1 MRDPAVHATLCLSP
15 SCPTEDDAKLWPSP
29 GAACGALASR
39 GDYSGAIVRRRGGA
53 AAGPQSEQR
62 ETPHLALPNG
72 ARSQERRL
80 STTTTFLPRGSQTQP
95 AHRPTMRAATRL
107 LLAAMLL
114 WAAVVAEEG
123 PGSAVAGLPPLWP
136 LVPELWREG
145 PASTPQVELD
155 PWSYLHRMAMYKA
168 LLARTA
174 PHTEALRPNNTGN
187 PLWGLAMQ
195 HGWQMASGRL
205 EDPLNA
211 TVSCSRTG
219 APGPC
224 ISPRS
229 WWGSMNYYLSVLP
242 YLAAADAG
250 LFGEGRAA
258 RPRVAQ
264 ASEWP
269 EEYCTSAASC
279 SLAAPAAM
287 AAWKDFFEYVNSS
300 DKSERTN
307 AEEILRYLWSAHQA
321 SLEAALPRFSSRLAF
336 LPGPEATFG
345 QDWAA
350 MVAFVAALQFPTN
363 QEATRRFQT
372 LLPPRVLRVGDS
384 PPDVA
389 DLSPQANRALQAFSR
404 LRWANDLVGG
414 LLDKVFRDVVCRKED
429 RQVVLD
435 AVEKLLA
442 DDEVHAL
449 PDLVLS
455 VASSAVFSALRGH
468 RAPCS
473 PARPR
478 P

>member
-1 MRDPAVHATLCLSP
+1 
-15 SCPTEDDAKLWPSP
+15 
-29 GAACGALASR
+29 
-39 GDYSGAIVRRRGGA
+39 
-53 AAGPQSEQR
+53 
-62 ETPHLALPNG
+62 
-72 ARSQERRL
+72 
-80 STTTTFLPRGSQTQP
+80 
-95 AHRPTMRAATRL
+95 MRAATRL
-107 LLAAMLL
+107 LLAAMLP
-114 WAAVVAEEG
+114 WAAAVVAEEG

-174 PHTEALRPNNTGN
+174 PHTEALGPNNTGN

-264 ASEWP
+264 AGEWP

-300 DKSERTN
+300 DKPERTN
-307 AEEILRYLWSAHQA
+307 AEEEILRYLWSAHQA

>member
-1 MRDPAVHATLCLSP
+1 
-15 SCPTEDDAKLWPSP
+15 
-29 GAACGALASR
+29 
-39 GDYSGAIVRRRGGA
+39 
-53 AAGPQSEQR
+53 
-62 ETPHLALPNG
+62 
-72 ARSQERRL
+72 
-80 STTTTFLPRGSQTQP
+80 
-95 AHRPTMRAATRL
+95 MRAGAPP
-107 LLAAMLL
+107 LLAAMLA
-114 WAAVVAEEG
+114 WAAAGATAAVAAAKEG
-123 PGSAVAGLPPLWP
+123 PDWGVAGLPPLWP
-136 LVPELWREG
+136 SVPELWREG

-174 PHTEALRPNNTGN
+174 PRMEALGPNNTGN
-187 PLWGLAMQ
+187 LLWGLAMQ

-205 EDPLNA
+205 EEPLNA
-211 TVSCSRTG
+211 TVPCNRTG
-219 APGPC
+219 GLGPC

-258 RPRVAQ
+258 RLRVAQ

-287 AAWKDFFEYVNSS
+287 AAWKDFFEYVNRS
-300 DKSERTN
+300 DKADRTN
-307 AEEILRYLWSAHQA
+307 AKEEEMLRYLWSAHQA
-321 SLEAALPRFSSRLAF
+321 SLEEALPRFSSRLAF

-350 MVAFVAALQFPTN
+350 MVVFVAALQFPTN
-363 QEATRRFQT
+363 QEATRRFQM

-414 LLDKVFRDVVCRKED
+414 LLDKMFRDVVCRKED
-429 RQVVLD
+429 RQEVLE

-449 PDLVLS
+449 PGLVLS

-468 RAPCS
+468 HAPCS